1 MAGLDY
7 QVRDRSI
14 LLPWYKRRIV
24 EPAVARF
31 PSSLHPNTITH
42 VGHLTNLLGL
52 VVVLAFGSPRGGPAF
67 AFAALTLHLY
77 NFCDNAD
84 GAHAR
89 RTKQSSALGELLD
102 HGLDLLN
109 VAYIAALSARAI
121 GASPFASVAMVCAIT
136 AAASATYWEQAE
148 TGVFELGLLNQVEA
162 TFLLAAVCLVSA
174 FVGPEHLG
182 SLGYGP
188 VHLRDVLLVV
198 TLVGSVAAMAGG
210 ALRVARRG
218 GAIAPFGTLV
228 LFGASVLFAHA
239 VHALDTA
246 TASGVVAVGYV
257 FLGIRNLT
265 LRMRGRKPLLETGV
279 LVMGLGIFGST
290 AISAR
295 FGVAQDGPRV
305 FALVGT
311 ACLVVLSVV
320 HASRGIRRVVELDR
334 R

>member
-7 QVRDRSI
+7 QVRDRSL

-24 EPAVARF
+24 EPAVARL
-31 PSSLHPNTITH
+31 PRSLHPNTITH
-42 VGHLTNLLGL
+42 VGHLANLFGL
-52 VVVLAFGSPRGGPAF
+52 VVVLAFGSSRGGPAF
-67 AFAALTLHLY
+67 AVAALTLHFY

-109 VAYIAALSARAI
+109 VAYIAALSALAI
-121 GASPFASVAMVCAIT
+121 GASPFGTVAMVCAIT
-136 AAASATYWEQAE
+136 GAAAATYWEQAE

-162 TFLLAAVCLVSA
+162 TFLLAAVCVVAA
-174 FVGPEHLG
+174 FVGPERLG

-188 VHLRDVLLVV
+188 VQLRDVLLLV
-198 TLVGSVAAMAGG
+198 TVAGSALAMLGG
-210 ALRVARRG
+210 ALRVARKG

-228 LFGASVLFAHA
+228 LFGASVLCAHA
-239 VHALDTA
+239 LHALDTP
-246 TASGVVAVGYV
+246 TAAGVVAVGYV

-279 LVMGLGIFGST
+279 LLMALAIFGS
-290 AISAR
+290 AAFSAQ
-295 FGVAQDGPRV
+295 FGLAKEGARV
-305 FALVGT
+305 FALLGT